1 MILPQNK
8 DDLISLRVLV
18 LHLNA
23 VFVLLG
29 DGRDP
34 SSNLGRGVFATESCS
49 RDSDEE
55 SEKLGSER
63 FLKIYNV
70 ACPLYNDKMDQQQ
83 KISKIMNI
91 LAAHFNY
98 KERTTLNRMRENPDP
113 FKVLIACLLSLRTQD
128 KNTEKASSAL
138 FAVADTPEKILKLSE
153 EELEKIIFSSGH
165 YKKKARTLKHVS
177 KVILEEYN
185 GRVPDKKEEL
195 LSIKGIGPKTAN
207 IVLAFAYGK
216 SVLPIDTHCH
226 RIPNRLGWVKTKSP
240 EQTEK
245 ELEKILPRKYWP
257 EFNALFVLFG
267 QTICQPISPKCS
279 QCPVREYC
287 PRIGVTRSR

>member
-1 MILPQNK
+1 MNLYQQN
-8 DDLISLRVLV
+8 
-18 LHLNA
+18 
-23 VFVLLG
+23 
-29 DGRDP
+29 
-34 SSNLGRGVFATESCS
+34 
-49 RDSDEE
+49 
-55 SEKLGSER
+55 
-63 FLKIYNV
+63 
-70 ACPLYNDKMDQQQ
+70 
-83 KISKIMNI
+83 ISKVMDL
-91 LAAHFNY
+91 LAQHFDY
-98 KERTTLNRMRENPDP
+98 KERTTLNRMRQKPDP

-138 FAVADTPEKILKLSE
+138 FKVADTPERIIRLPIKK
-153 EELEKIIFSSGH
+153 LEKIIFSSGH
-165 YKKKARTLKHVS
+165 YKKKSRTLQHVS
-177 KVILEEYN
+177 RELITRFNSK
-185 GRVPDKKEEL
+185 VPDTKEEL

-226 RIPNRLGWVKTKSP
+226 RIPNRLGWISTKTP

-245 ELEKILPRKYWP
+245 ALESILPIRYWP

-279 QCPVREYC
+279 QCPVRKYC